1 MPSEMNKTGL
11 LVAAPNMHDTFF
23 ARTVVLLCDYGDDG
37 AIGVIT
43 NRITDVTSEEV
54 LGQMDIEAGSGV
66 RSIVRWGGPV
76 QPGAV
81 FLTFRRGAH
90 DHPIRDVN
98 DDDADEEIEPAFMV
112 TEELR
117 VSPARGIIAAVSEK
131 PSESPGFL
139 TLGYAGWAPGQ
150 LDQEI
155 QSGSWILL
163 DADPDIVFDV
173 DPEDQWEHCI
183 QTLGIAEGLL
193 WMHPVEE

>member
-1 MPSEMNKTGL
+1 MSKTGL
-11 LVAAPNMHDTFF
+11 LVAAPNMQDSFF
-23 ARTVVLLCDYGDDG
+23 ARTVVLLCDYGEDG

-54 LGQMDIEAGSGV
+54 LGQMDIEAGSGI

-81 FLTFRRGAH
+81 FLTFRRH
-90 DHPIRDVN
+90 TTDVPLRDVN
-98 DDDADEEIEPAFMV
+98 DPEGDEDIEPAFVVSEDLHV
-112 TEELR
+112 T
-117 VSPARGIIAAVSEK
+117 PARGVIAAVAGLGGTE
-131 PSESPGFL
+131 PAFL

-150 LDQEI
+150 LDKEI

-163 DADPDIVFDV
+163 DADESIVFGV

-183 QTLGIAEGLL
+183 STLGIEEGLL

>member
-1 MPSEMNKTGL
+1 MSKTGL
-11 LVAAPNMHDTFF
+11 LVAAPNMQDSFF
-23 ARTVVLLCDYGDDG
+23 ARTVVLLCDYGEDG

-54 LGQMDIEAGSGV
+54 LGQMDIVPGRGV
-66 RSIVRWGGPV
+66 RSVVRWGGPV

-81 FLTFRRGAH
+81 FLTFRRGGQELAV
-90 DHPIRDVN
+90 RDVN
-98 DDDADEEIEPAFMV
+98 DPDGDEEIEPAFMV
-112 TEELR
+112 NEELH
-117 VSPARGIIAAVSEK
+117 VSPARGVIAAVAGEGGTE
-131 PSESPGFL
+131 PAFL

-155 QSGSWILL
+155 RSGSWILL
-163 DADPDIVFDV
+163 EADEAIVFGV

-183 QTLGIAEGLL
+183 RTLGVDESLL

>member
-1 MPSEMNKTGL
+1 MTKTGL
-11 LVAAPNMHDTFF
+11 LVAAPNMQDSFF

-54 LGQMDIEAGSGV
+54 LGQMDIEPGRGI

-81 FLTFRRGAH
+81 FMTFRRGTH
-90 DHPIRDVN
+90 DVPIRDVN
-98 DDDADEEIEPAFMV
+98 DPEADEEIEPAFMV
-112 TEELR
+112 TADLR
-117 VSPARGIIAAVSEK
+117 VTPARGVIQAVAEQSGAA
-131 PSESPGFL
+131 PAFL

-150 LDQEI
+150 LDEEI
-155 QSGSWILL
+155 QSGSWIFLEAEL
-163 DADPDIVFDV
+163 GIVFDV

-183 QTLGIAEGLL
+183 QTLGIDEGLL
-193 WMHPVEE
+193 WMHPISE

>member
-1 MPSEMNKTGL
+1 MKTGM
-11 LVAAPNMHDTFF
+11 LVAAPNMEDSFF
-23 ARTVVLLCDYGDDG
+23 SRTVVLLCDYGEDG

-54 LGQMDIEAGSGV
+54 LKQMDIEAGGGI

-81 FLTFRRGAH
+81 FLTFRTT
-90 DHPIRDVN
+90 DEDPPVRDVN
-98 DDDADEEIEPAFMV
+98 DPEGDDDVEPAFLV
-112 TEELR
+112 NDALR
-117 VSPARGIIAAVSEK
+117 VSPARSVIAAVAEQTRTH
-131 PSESPGFL
+131 PAFL

-150 LDQEI
+150 LDREI

-163 DADPDIVFDV
+163 DVDEAIVFGV
-173 DPEDQWEHCI
+173 DPEDQWEQCI
-183 QTLGIAEGLL
+183 RSLGIDESLL

>member
-1 MPSEMNKTGL
+1 MSKTGL
-11 LVAAPNMHDTFF
+11 LVAAPNMQDSFF
-23 ARTVVLLCDYGDDG
+23 ARTVVLLCDYGEDG

-54 LGQMDIEAGSGV
+54 LGQMDIVPGRGI

-81 FLTFRRGAH
+81 FLTFRRRTA
-90 DHPIRDVN
+90 DVTIRDVN
-98 DDDADEEIEPAFMV
+98 DPDGDEDIEPAFVVSEDLHV
-112 TEELR
+112 T
-117 VSPARGIIAAVSEK
+117 PARGVIAAVAGQVGFE
-131 PSESPGFL
+131 PAFL

-150 LDQEI
+150 LDKEI

-163 DADPDIVFDV
+163 DADEAIVFGI

-183 QTLGIAEGLL
+183 KSLGIDESLL